1 MTRANSL
8 TLRAPAKV
16 NLFLHIIGRRSDGFH
31 DLQTVFQ
38 FVDLADQLRLQR
50 LEQPEIALQG
60 SGMNVAAENNLITR
74 AAKALQAATSCKL
87 GASIQIDKH
96 IPVGGGVGGGSSDAA
111 STLLALNALW
121 KTGLSLAEL
130 ADIGAH
136 LGADVPVFIRGTAA
150 FAEGKGEQL
159 TPVELPTPWYLLLKP
174 ACEVSTARIFSQQEL
189 TRNTSPIKIAAF
201 LSGATCTRNDC
212 LPIVQKLYPEIGAA
226 MDWLEAFSKPRLTG
240 TGACI
245 FAEFKSEQDAKTVLQ
260 QVPKPWQAFVTQGL
274 NTSPAHSD
282 LAKYESGKKQV

>member
-1 MTRANSL
+1 MTQASTL
-8 TLRAPAKV
+8 SLRAPAKL
-16 NLFLHIIGRRSDGFH
+16 NLFLHIVGQRSDGYH

-38 FVDLADQLRLQR
+38 FIDLADHLRLQP
-50 LEQPEIALQG
+50 LEQPEIVLQG
-60 SGMNVAAENNLITR
+60 GGMNVDPENNLITR
-74 AAKALQAATSCKL
+74 AAKALQTACNCDL
-87 GASIQIDKH
+87 GARIQIDKQ

-111 STLLALNALW
+111 STLLGLNTLW
-121 KTGLSLAEL
+121 NTGLSLAEL

-150 FAEGKGEQL
+150 FAEGIGEQL
-159 TPVELPTPWYLLLKP
+159 SPVQLPTPWYLLLKP
-174 ACEVSTARIFSQQEL
+174 TCEVSTARIFSHQEL

-212 LPIVQKLYPEIGAA
+212 LPIVQKLYPEIEAA
-226 MDWLEAFSKPRLTG
+226 MDWLGAFSKPRLTG

-245 FAEFKSEQDAKTVLQ
+245 FAEFKSEQDAETVLQ
-260 QVPKPWQAFVTQGL
+260 QVPKPWQAFVTQGV

-282 LAKYESGKKQV
+282 LAKYESEVRQV